1 MATTPSVPT
10 PYKGDINCTMSV
22 CLMIIAQVE
31 CIVIIMQGTTACID
45 IQFFNKEGKPLNL
58 DRFDEIKI
66 LLFNELE
73 CAVANFCWP
82 HLLGSKCFPLQILQY
97 TTTDGKIHDEGL
109 IRICLTKECTALTL
123 GALFAEILLYERET
137 GGVEDITGISCL
149 KVAEVVPSRIQNL
162 GDPLCEASDGEH
174 T

>member
-1 MATTPSVPT
+1 VAKVPTPT
-10 PYKGDINCTMSV
+10 PYKGDINCAISV

-73 CAVANFCWP
+73 CAVAEFCYP
-82 HLLGSKCFPLQILQY
+82 EPLGSTCFPLEILQY
-97 TTTDGKIHDEGL
+97 TTTDGTIHNKGL
-109 IRICLTKECTALTL
+109 IRICLTKECTSLTL
-123 GALFAEILLYERET
+123 GALFAEILLTENET
-137 GGVEDITGISCL
+137 GAASDITGISCL
-149 KVAEVVPSRIQNL
+149 KVAEVIPSRILNL
-162 GDPLCEASDGEH
+162 GDPLCKASDGEH